1 MYKENFIIWASG
13 IFFPQVCKTGSTVKK
28 KNQYHPKKIILV
40 EEKAS
45 VHDKSTQKP
54 GKGGNFLTKN
64 IIKNSFT
71 CKGPTCLQP
80 SLSPS
85 ISPCAAN
92 EDAKLHTWT
101 DGCDELYPP
110 HVGQAKLGETLSP
123 GEWSSVSSPPHFY
136 VEGMVS
142 I

>member
-1 MYKENFIIWASG
+1 MSKWDFV
-13 IFFPQVCKTGSTVKK
+13 FPQVCSTVKK
-28 KNQYHPKKIILV
+28 KINIIQKKKIILV

-54 GKGGNFLTKN
+54 GKEGNFLEK

-71 CKGPTCLQP
+71 FESPTCLQP

-92 EDAKLHTWT
+92 EDAKLHL
-101 DGCDELYPP
+101 DRL
-110 HVGQAKLGETLSP
+110 LR
-123 GEWSSVSSPPHFY
+123 
-136 VEGMVS
+136 
-142 I
+142 

>member
-1 MYKENFIIWASG
+1 MGF
-13 IFFPQVCKTGSTVKK
+13 FFPSGMLNSQE
-28 KNQYHPKKIILV
+28 KNQYHPKKKIILV

-54 GKGGNFLTKN
+54 GKEGNFLEK

-71 CKGPTCLQP
+71 FESPTCLQP

-92 EDAKLHTWT
+92 EDAKLHL
-101 DGCDELYPP
+101 DRL
-110 HVGQAKLGETLSP
+110 LR
-123 GEWSSVSSPPHFY
+123 
-136 VEGMVS
+136 
-142 I
+142 

>member
-1 MYKENFIIWASG
+1 MG
-13 IFFPQVCKTGSTVKK
+13 FFFTQVCKTGSTVKK
-28 KNQYHPKKIILV
+28 KKNQYHPPKIILV

-64 IIKNSFT
+64 IKNSFT

-85 ISPCAAN
+85 TSPCAAN
-92 EDAKLHTWT
+92 EDAKLRTWT
-101 DGCDELYPP
+101 DSSDELYPP
-110 HVGQAKLGETLSP
+110 HVGQAKLGEPLSP

-136 VEGMVS
+136 VE
-142 I
+142 